1 MNRFLIVLLPLLAI
15 ALSGCAEQPETIQTP
30 WSDGEDGDSPNGS
43 GLSRRLA
50 RINVVRLEVPVGQ
63 ASASEEI
70 WSYLAEEPIG
80 ADRLVCLGR
89 NGMRVGLGRRD
100 TWPDVARVLRRITGR
115 ELAHRILVG
124 PPGAPQH
131 ITLKYERPVQTIFS
145 FHADRTLSGADY
157 PAGDNV
163 LTVSCTVDRDDRT
176 RVLLTGMPQVRSV
189 RKKMRYVKGPA
200 GVRMLNKPVM
210 SPFRDMLF
218 QVPMR
223 EKEFLVIGPGAAA
236 RRPHSVGRHFF
247 VQKKEGMEFETVLVV
262 TPEPLTVPVK

>member
-1 MNRFLIVLLPLLAI
+1 MNRFLTALLPALAI
-15 ALSGCAEQPETIQTP
+15 ALSGCAEQPQTIPAPSWDEASGGGPT
-30 WSDGEDGDSPNGS
+30 GS
-43 GLSRRLA
+43 GLTRRLA

-89 NGMRVGLGRRD
+89 NGMRVGLGHRD
-100 TWPDVARVLRRITGR
+100 TWPDVARVLKRMTGR
-115 ELAHRILVG
+115 ELTHRILVG
-124 PPGAPQH
+124 PPGAPHH
-131 ITLKYERPVQTIFS
+131 IPLRYDRPVQTIFS

-163 LTVSCTVDRDDRT
+163 LTVSCTVDQDDRT

-189 RKKMRYVKGPA
+189 RKRIRYVKGPA
-200 GVRMLNKPVM
+200 GIRMLNKPIM
-210 SPFRDMLF
+210 SPFRDLLF

-223 EKEFLVIGPGAAA
+223 EEEFLVIGPGAAA

-247 VQKKEGMEFETVLVV
+247 VQKRQGMEFETVLVLR
-262 TPEPLTVPVK
+262 PESLTVPVK